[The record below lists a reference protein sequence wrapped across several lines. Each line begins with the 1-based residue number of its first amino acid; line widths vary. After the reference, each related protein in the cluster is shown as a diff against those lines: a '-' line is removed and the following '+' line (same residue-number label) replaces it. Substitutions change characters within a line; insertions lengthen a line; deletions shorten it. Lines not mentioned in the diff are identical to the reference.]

1 MRHCFSHIFMSN
13 ILGAEF
19 FGIIV
24 TTIVVTISST
34 VISAIF
40 GVPMGLWLQNVR
52 FKGKTFVVTFN
63 RTMMAMPPVVA
74 GLIVFLLLMRNGP
87 LGFLGLLF
95 TTPAMIIAQVF
106 LITPII
112 CGIVYNAAERNA
124 KGIRLFAKTM
134 GASKKQTLV
143 LLLKELSGSIY
154 FAIIAGF
161 GRATSEVG
169 AIMIVGGNIRH
180 HTRTMTTSI
189 VMLRNQGDF
198 ALAIIFGVIL
208 MAIAFSL
215 QMLANYIYNN
225 SSQAG

>member
-1 MRHCFSHIFMSN
+1 MNNLFDR
-13 ILGAEF
+13 EF
-19 FGIIV
+19 FGIVI
-24 TTIVVTISST
+24 TTLTVTISST
-34 VISAIF
+34 VISAIL
-40 GVPMGLWLQNVR
+40 GIPLGLWLQNMQFR
-52 FKGKTFVVTFN
+52 GKALVVTFN

-74 GLIVFLLLMRNGP
+74 GLVVFLILMRNGP

-95 TTPAMIIAQVF
+95 STPAMIIAQVV

-124 KGIRLFAKTM
+124 GDIRKFAHTM
-134 GASKKQTLV
+134 GASKSQTLT
-143 LLLKELSGSIY
+143 LLVKELSGAMY

-189 VMLRNQGDF
+189 VMLRNQGQIGQ
-198 ALAIIFGVIL
+198 AIAFGVFL
-208 MAIAFSL
+208 MAIAFAL
-215 QMLANYIYNN
+215 QILANFVYKK
-225 SSQAG
+225 GE